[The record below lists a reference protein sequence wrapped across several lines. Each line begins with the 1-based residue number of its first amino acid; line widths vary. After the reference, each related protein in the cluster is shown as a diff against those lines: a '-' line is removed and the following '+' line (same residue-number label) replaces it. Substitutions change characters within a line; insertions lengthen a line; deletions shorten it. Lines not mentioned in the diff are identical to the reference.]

1 MIDSA
6 SKGNTPLQTAQ
17 TSPDSNWI
25 LKEDHLVTDLSPI
38 NLDKNLSTLTLYKQR
53 IAETSQNIDPFER
66 SPSQAAGSKMI
77 DDVEKEM

>member
-38 NLDKNLSTLTLYKQR
+38 NLDKNLSTLTLQR
-53 IAETSQNIDPFER
+53 IAENSHYIPFER

>member
-6 SKGNTPLQTAQ
+6 SKGNTPQETAQ
-17 TSPDSNWI
+17 TSPETPWI

-53 IAETSQNIDPFER
+53 IAENSH
-66 SPSQAAGSKMI
+66 
-77 DDVEKEM
+77 

>member
-25 LKEDHLVTDLSPI
+25 LKEDHLATDLSPI
-38 NLDKNLSTLTLYKQR
+38 NLDKNLSTLTLQR
-53 IAETSQNIDPFER
+53 IAETSHYDHFER